1 MDPVVLVYC
10 HLASTLC
17 QAMDS
22 EPCKRS
28 SGWALSPVPSDWAA
42 SQMITGHIFT
52 EITLLP
58 PRSTRCTS
66 QGLLEYLSCCIH
78 VWTRHRTEGVCAC
91 LVAQS
96 CLFVTP
102 RTVAHQAALSVCGN
116 WSELPFPSPGDIPNP
131 GIKPSSPTLAGRFFT
146 TEPPRKPCVGVC
158 AVGRKLGCRPAS
170 VLPGDIQSCEEPV
183 LLSLHLPPPKSQA
196 SLPPS
201 HLCQIFNTL
210 SPQQPCHSS
219 FFHPGQTPSWV
230 RGCWC
235 WC

>member
-78 VWTRHRTEGVCAC
+78 VWTRHRTWG
-91 LVAQS
+91 
-96 CLFVTP
+96 
-102 RTVAHQAALSVCGN
+102 SVCVLSRSVVSICNPTDCSPPGCSVRL
-116 WSELPFPSPGDIPNP
+116 WELEWVAISFSRGHSQPRDQTLISHIGRQILYHWATKEALCGSVCSGPKAGMPSSFCATWGHPVMWGTSPP
-131 GIKPSSPTLAGRFFT
+131 QPASSPSQKPSQSP
-146 TEPPRKPCVGVC
+146 
-158 AVGRKLGCRPAS
+158 
-170 VLPGDIQSCEEPV
+170 
-183 LLSLHLPPPKSQA
+183 
-196 SLPPS
+196 SLPPVPD
-201 HLCQIFNTL
+201 I
-210 SPQQPCHSS
+210 
-219 FFHPGQTPSWV
+219 
-230 RGCWC
+230 
-235 WC
+235 